1 MDPVRANKFKE
12 DLFQKSNLEY
22 EHKLKEHLYQ
32 FEKQHI
38 DMDLDNDQ
46 LMQEGTMMQMSQPK
60 NYNDEVDS
68 PTKSL

>member
-1 MDPVRANKFKE
+1 MMDPVRANKFKE

-46 LMQEGTMMQMSQPK
+46 LMQEGTMM
-60 NYNDEVDS
+60 
-68 PTKSL
+68 